1 MRQNHEW
8 LGILITMLSPRAI
21 RLLLRHFDALDEVI
35 AHRLTRKR
43 PWQEEALTGLL
54 CDLLDAETQADEKV
68 AYTLRQLHDDLAKS
82 DEPVGI
88 RLKID
93 SHQYPKHLERWVTQA
108 DFGFIISFQDQFD
121 NSHSTSSAW
130 LMQAKRVF
138 PNRTGAYGPE
148 SKFES
153 ADAAQD
159 ARMKLL
165 RDWAQEDFIRYF
177 LYCPRPKDLPQPV
190 REVLNQA
197 RTNALS
203 GDIFDYTLGL
213 ELRDDM
219 LSASPTI
226 AAGLF
231 VASLDNAP
239 KTLRDTHA
247 GLFNSTTPFSW
258 FILQHMASGRH
269 SIQHRRQRHE
279 SMSEPRRGPRAADIE
294 RLVRGDHR
302 VLQGMNLPESLNV
315 ETPPRVL
322 PAHTIEISVVC
333 GLERPR
339 REDA

>member
-1 MRQNHEW
+1 
-8 LGILITMLSPRAI
+8 MLSPRAI

-35 AHRLTRKR
+35 ARRLTRKR
-43 PWQEEALTGLL
+43 PWQEEALTGLF
-54 CDLLDAETQADEKV
+54 CDLLDTETQVEENV
-68 AYTLRQLHDDLAKS
+68 SYTLRQLHEDLAKS

-108 DFGFIISFQDQFD
+108 DFGFVITYQDQFD
-121 NSHSTSSAW
+121 QSHSSSSAW

-138 PNRTGAYGPE
+138 PAKGGTYETGSTFA
-148 SKFES
+148 ST
-153 ADAAQD
+153 DAAQD
-159 ARMKLL
+159 VRMKAL
-165 RDWAQEDFIRYF
+165 RDWAEEDFIRYF
-177 LYCPRPKDLPQPV
+177 LYCPRPKELAQHV
-190 REVLNQA
+190 REALNQA

-231 VASLDNAP
+231 VAALDNTP
-239 KTLRDTHA
+239 KTLLETHS
-247 GLFNSTTPFSW
+247 GLFTRTTPFSW
-258 FILQHMASGRH
+258 FIVQHMANGRH
-269 SIQHRRQRHE
+269 SLHRRRTSPE
-279 SMSEPRRGPRAADIE
+279 SMRAAGRGPKSREIE

-302 VLQGMNLPESLNV
+302 VLEGMDLPESLNAD
-315 ETPPRVL
+315 TPPRIL

-339 REDA
+339 PKGA